1 MDIMA
6 EPPIDDDRTL
16 ITSSGLTG
24 RDAAPPR
31 KDNAEDADAVPEDGA
46 TQVNTA
52 GPAPADPPAGEPT
65 AVATLPPGP
74 EATAPLPS
82 GAGAKAVDTGGAT
95 QPMPSTANPA
105 AAGSGESST
114 ILPGSILGHT
124 YEIEAVVARGGMGRV
139 YRARHVELGTAHA
152 IKVILPEY
160 AADPAVVELFRRE
173 ASVLRQVRHDAVVAY
188 DGINRDAHSRLYLVM
203 EFVEGPSLGKILR
216 DGPLGEEDAIVL
228 LERMAA
234 GLSAAHAK
242 GVVHRD
248 LSPDNIIL
256 PGAQVSAAKI
266 IDFGISKQLA
276 NEAGTIIGDAFAGKY
291 SYASPE
297 QFGMYGGSV
306 DARSDIYSIGLVLV
320 EAVRGKRLDMGANP
334 STAIQAR
341 MAAPDLSD
349 MPARIRPALTAMLA
363 PDPKDRPTD
372 FAGILALLPKAA
384 TVPPTP
390 LPANDQPVAD
400 GGTGDGKGGG
410 MPVGKIAA
418 AAVVALALA
427 GGAFV
432 ALKPGEPA
440 PASPPQVTQVVPPAQ
455 SVVTVP
461 PAAPA
466 EPPAAAPPA
475 AAPSAAAPSPAAPP
489 ETASVTPAAA
499 ATPTPAAAPVSPAV
513 VAAPQP
519 QPQPQPAPADPAPA
533 TQSSP
538 APSPAPAPAV
548 VEPPRTEP
556 TRLET
561 AEPSPQLLTPPR
573 PEASPAAAAAPVP
586 TAPPPAAPPAP
597 QAPATPAPATPAA
610 APAPQPV
617 PVPAPAPA
625 AAATEQV
632 AMVRP
637 PSLEDVR
644 AAAKEVNRNVAC
656 SGIDVKETSAGYLLA
671 GYAGSA
677 SDAAAMRERIGRLPV
692 SAKLTADIAVRPWP
706 FCDLLSMV
714 TPVSADAVPARDR
727 IRIEM
732 NKPSLVY
739 RDGEV
744 LTLAVKAGA
753 QGGFLTVDYYDLE
766 GNVVHM
772 LPMPLRRDDK
782 LAAGGSITL
791 GADHASATTEERVYT
806 ISAPYG
812 PGMIVAVLTRKPL
825 FRSDRAEVEP
835 VRDYVGN
842 FRGALSRAQG
852 DGQVVAAQSVFFETR
867 SR

>member
-1 MDIMA
+1 MA
-6 EPPIDDDRTL
+6 EPPLDDDRTL

-24 RDAAPPR
+24 RGTGSPR
-31 KDNAEDADAVPEDGA
+31 SENVEDGVPVPDDDGA

-52 GPAPADPPAGEPT
+52 TPIPPAPTTAEPT
-65 AVATLPPGP
+65 AINGTPAASG
-74 EATAPLPS
+74 ATAPPQD
-82 GAGAKAVDTGGAT
+82 AVATEVNTGGAT
-95 QPMPSTANPA
+95 RPAASTAAPTA
-105 AAGSGESST
+105 TTGGESIT
-114 ILPGSILGHT
+114 IQPGSILGHT

-203 EFVEGPSLGKILR
+203 EFVEGPSLGRILR
-216 DGPLGEEDAIVL
+216 DGPLSEEDGITL

-256 PGAQVSAAKI
+256 PGAQVAAAKI

-349 MPARIRPALTAMLA
+349 LPPRIRPALAAMLA
-363 PDPKDRPTD
+363 PDPKDRPTN
-372 FAGILALLPKAA
+372 FAGILERLPKAA
-384 TVPPTP
+384 TLLPAPPS
-390 LPANDQPVAD
+390 ANDQREERP
-400 GGTGDGKGGG
+400 GKTGG

-418 AAVVALALA
+418 AAVVALAVA

-432 ALKPGEPA
+432 ALKPSESTQQAQA
-440 PASPPQVTQVVPPAQ
+440 PQPPVTP
-455 SVVTVP
+455 TVQP
-461 PAAPA
+461 TQPAATAAASTAGP
-466 EPPAAAPPA
+466 AAPPA
-475 AAPSAAAPSPAAPP
+475 VPANTPSSTAAAP
-489 ETASVTPAAA
+489 TTPAAA
-499 ATPTPAAAPVSPAV
+499 AEPAPTPPATPAVATPTAPPPPQAAAV
-513 VAAPQP
+513 VAEPP
-519 QPQPQPAPADPAPA
+519 PAPTPTTPTAPA
-533 TQSSP
+533 NT
-538 APSPAPAPAV
+538 
-548 VEPPRTEP
+548 EPPRAEP
-556 TRLET
+556 ARPET
-561 AEPSPQLLTPPR
+561 AAAQPQLLTPPR
-573 PEASPAAAAAPVP
+573 TE
-586 TAPPPAAPPAP
+586 PPAAQPDPTPSPASPTVTQAP
-597 QAPATPAPATPAA
+597 Q
-610 APAPQPV
+610 PAPQPAPPPT
-617 PVPAPAPA
+617 PVP
-625 AAATEQV
+625 EQV
-632 AMVRP
+632 AVVRP

-644 AAAKEVNRNVAC
+644 AAAKDVNRNVAC
-656 SGIDVKETSAGYLLA
+656 SGVDVRETSGGYLLA
-671 GYAGSA
+671 GYAGSEA
-677 SDAAAMRERIGRLPV
+677 DAATLRDRIGRLPV
-692 SAKLTADIAVRPWP
+692 SAKLTPQIAVRPWP
-706 FCDLLSMV
+706 FCDLLSTV
-714 TPVSADAVPARDR
+714 QPVSAEAVPMSDR

-732 NKPSLVY
+732 NRPSLVY

-744 LTLAVKAGA
+744 LTLTVKAGA
-753 QGGFLTVDYYDLE
+753 RGGFLTVDYYDLE
-766 GNVVHM
+766 GNAVHM
-772 LPMPLRRDDK
+772 LPMPLRRNDK
-782 LAAGGSITL
+782 LAAGGSLTL

-806 ISAPYG
+806 ISPPYG
-812 PGMIVAVLTRKPL
+812 PGMIVAVLTQSPL

-835 VRDYVGN
+835 VRDYVGS

-852 DGQVVAAQSVFFETR
+852 AGQVVAAHSVFFETR
-867 SR
+867 GR

>member
-1 MDIMA
+1 MA
-6 EPPIDDDRTL
+6 EPPLDDDRTL

-24 RDAAPPR
+24 RDAAAPR
-31 KDNAEDADAVPEDGA
+31 KDNAGEGASVPDDGA

-52 GPAPADPPAGEPT
+52 GPAHTASPAGEPT
-65 AVATLPPGP
+65 AVATTPPGP
-74 EATAPLPS
+74 EATAPLPPD
-82 GAGAKAVDTGGAT
+82 AGATAVNTGGAT
-95 QPMPSTANPA
+95 QPMPATANPA
-105 AAGSGESST
+105 AAGGGESST
-114 ILPGSILGHT
+114 IQPGSILGHT

-216 DGPLGEEDAIVL
+216 DGPLGENDAIVL

-341 MAAPDLSD
+341 MAAPDLSEV
-349 MPARIRPALTAMLA
+349 PARIRPALAAMLA
-363 PDPKDRPTD
+363 PDPKDRPAD

-400 GGTGDGKGGG
+400 GGKGGG

-432 ALKPGEPA
+432 ALKPGEPT
-440 PASPPQVTQVVPPAQ
+440 PATPPQVTQVVPPGQ
-455 SVVTVP
+455 SVVSVP

-466 EPPAAAPPA
+466 TPAEPAPPA
-475 AAPSAAAPSPAAPP
+475 PSSAATAEAAP
-489 ETASVTPAAA
+489 VTPATAPGTAA
-499 ATPTPAAAPVSPAV
+499 ATPVTPAIATDTGT
-513 VAAPQP
+513 AAPQP
-519 QPQPQPAPADPAPA
+519 RQDTAEAAPAK
-533 TQSSP
+533 
-538 APSPAPAPAV
+538 
-548 VEPPRTEP
+548 VEPPRDEP
-556 TRLET
+556 ARQET
-561 AEPSPQLLTPPR
+561 AEAPPQLLTPPR
-573 PEASPAAAAAPVP
+573 PEAPPPQAPAAGAEPASPAPTTPTPTTPAPPAVTQAPQPAPVP
-586 TAPPPAAPPAP
+586 TPAPTPPAP
-597 QAPATPAPATPAA
+597 TPAPAP
-610 APAPQPV
+610 
-617 PVPAPAPA
+617 
-625 AAATEQV
+625 AATEQV

-656 SGIDVKETSAGYLLA
+656 SGIDVKETSGGYLLA

-677 SDAAAMRERIGRLPV
+677 ADAATLRERIGRLPV
-692 SAKLTADIAVRPWP
+692 SAKLTPEIAVRPWP

-714 TPVSADAVPARDR
+714 MPVSAEAVPARDR
-727 IRIEM
+727 IRIEL

-782 LAAGGSITL
+782 LAAGGSVTL

-812 PGMIVAVLTRKPL
+812 PGMIVAVLTQKPL

-842 FRGALSRAQG
+842 FRGALSRAR
-852 DGQVVAAQSVFFETR
+852 DAGQVVAAQSVFFETR

>member
-1 MDIMA
+1 MA
-6 EPPIDDDRTL
+6 EPPLDDDRTL

-24 RDAAPPR
+24 RGTGAPRPE
-31 KDNAEDADAVPEDGA
+31 NAGDDVPVPDEGA

-52 GPAPADPPAGEPT
+52 APVQPVPTAAEPT
-65 AVATLPPGP
+65 AINGTPAAR
-74 EATAPLPS
+74 EATAPPQDAAATAVNT
-82 GAGAKAVDTGGAT
+82 GAAT
-95 QPMPSTANPA
+95 QPATSTAAPA
-105 AAGSGESST
+105 ASTGGESST
-114 ILPGSILGHT
+114 IQPGSILGHT

-216 DGPLGEEDAIVL
+216 DGPLSEEDGITL

-256 PGAQVSAAKI
+256 PGAQVGAAKI

-349 MPARIRPALTAMLA
+349 LPARIRPALAAMLA

-384 TVPPTP
+384 TLPPTP
-390 LPANDQPVAD
+390 LPANDKGEERP
-400 GGTGDGKGGG
+400 GKTGG

-418 AAVVALALA
+418 AAVVALAVA

-432 ALKPGEPA
+432 ALKPGESTQQAQA
-440 PASPPQVTQVVPPAQ
+440 PQPPVTQTVQPAQPAATATAETSTPTAPPA
-455 SVVTVP
+455 VP
-461 PAAPA
+461 ANTPSST
-466 EPPAAAPPA
+466 AAAP
-475 AAPSAAAPSPAAPP
+475 
-489 ETASVTPAAA
+489 TTPAAA
-499 ATPTPAAAPVSPAV
+499 IEPAPTPPAIPAVATPTAPPPPQPAAV
-513 VAAPQP
+513 VAE
-519 QPQPQPAPADPAPA
+519 
-533 TQSSP
+533 
-538 APSPAPAPAV
+538 PSPAPTPTPTTPTAPANT
-548 VEPPRTEP
+548 EPPRTEP
-556 TRLET
+556 ARPET
-561 AEPSPQLLTPPR
+561 AAVQPQLLTPPR
-573 PEASPAAAAAPVP
+573 TE
-586 TAPPPAAPPAP
+586 PPAAQPAPTPSPAPPAATQAPQPAP
-597 QAPATPAPATPAA
+597 Q
-610 APAPQPV
+610 
-617 PVPAPAPA
+617 PAPAPA
-625 AAATEQV
+625 PPAPAPEQV
-632 AMVRP
+632 AVVRP

-644 AAAKEVNRNVAC
+644 AAAKDVNRNVGC
-656 SGIDVKETSAGYLLA
+656 SGIDIRETSGGYLLA
-671 GYAGSA
+671 GYAGSEA
-677 SDAAAMRERIGRLPV
+677 DAATLRDRIGRLPV
-692 SAKLTADIAVRPWP
+692 SAKLTPQIAVRPWP

-714 TPVSADAVPARDR
+714 QPVSAEAVPANDR

-732 NKPSLVY
+732 NRPSLVY

-744 LTLAVKAGA
+744 LTLTVKAGA
-753 QGGFLTVDYYDLE
+753 RGGFLTVDYYDLE
-766 GNVVHM
+766 GNAVHM
-772 LPMPLRRDDK
+772 LPMPLRRNDK
-782 LAAGGSITL
+782 LAAGGSLTL

-806 ISAPYG
+806 ISPPYG
-812 PGMIVAVLTRKPL
+812 PGMIVAVLTQSPL

-835 VRDYVGN
+835 VRDYVGS
-842 FRGALSRAQG
+842 FRGALARAHG
-852 DGQVVAAQSVFFETR
+852 AGQVVAAHSVFFETR